1 MHGISITE
9 LHRRTAATAEPV
21 AERGAAQFGVS
32 VDTFVNWRWQMKH
45 QIEKHSDRA
54 GGLTIGLDEKK
65 AFEQLRSVFHAGITP
80 YYASLIKN
88 DRPDCPIRRQAVPQL
103 AEMHDTLGVAD
114 PLQEVN
120 NSPVREIVH
129 VYPDRVAFCV
139 AQLCSVYCRY
149 CFRKRR
155 DEEAG
160 LHFNPRIIE
169 AGLEYI
175 RSKPSIRDVLLTG
188 GDPLVAHDE
197 SILKVVA
204 SLRQI
209 PHVEIVRIGT
219 RVPVTLPYRITSALA
234 QALAAH
240 HPLWINTH
248 FNCVE
253 EVTPDAA
260 AAVDTLLRAGIPVG
274 NQSVLLRGVNDSLEQ
289 MKALNEA
296 LIRIRVRPYYIYHPQ
311 IVAGTEHLRVP
322 IEKGLDIMRGLRGQ
336 TSGFAIPQYI
346 LDTPFGKL
354 PLNPHNVLAREGE
367 HVILRTN
374 DGRKV
379 WAEPNPLDGYKPT
392 EPLSHT
398 VQGQSHGPAFSV
410 VSGVDAHD

>member
-1 MHGISITE
+1 VHATTPTE
-9 LHRRTAATAEPV
+9 LHIKSAATPLPV

-32 VDTFVNWRWQMKH
+32 VDTFMNWRWQMKH
-45 QIEKHSDRA
+45 QIEKDSDPSGSLRILPEEA
-54 GGLTIGLDEKK
+54 Q
-65 AFEQLRSVFHAGITP
+65 AFEQLRPVFHAGITP
-80 YYASLIKN
+80 YYAALI
-88 DRPDCPIRRQAVPQL
+88 DGARPDCPIRLQAVPQL
-103 AEMHDTLGVAD
+103 AEMHDVLGVAD
-114 PLQEVN
+114 PLLEVN
-120 NSPVREIVH
+120 NSPVREVVH

-139 AQLCSVYCRY
+139 AQLCPVYCRY

-155 DEEAG
+155 DEETG
-160 LHFNPRIIE
+160 LHFNPRIID
-169 AGLEYI
+169 AGLNYI
-175 RSKPSIRDVLLTG
+175 RSNPSIRDVLLTG

-204 SLRQI
+204 ALRQI

-219 RVPVTLPYRITSALA
+219 RVPVTLPYRITKELA
-234 QALAAH
+234 EGLAAH

-274 NQSVLLRGVNDSLEQ
+274 NQSVLLRGVNDSLEK

-296 LIRIRVRPYYIYHPQ
+296 LVRIRVRPYYIYHPQ

-322 IEKGLDIMRGLRGQ
+322 IEKGLDIMRGLRGR

-346 LDTPFGKL
+346 LDTPYGKL
-354 PLNPHNVLAREGE
+354 PLTPQNVIGRTGDNV
-367 HVILRTN
+367 HLRTN
-374 DGRKV
+374 DGANV
-379 WAEPNPLDGYKPT
+379 WSEPNPLDGYSPAT
-392 EPLSHT
+392 PLPPMNPATPILEPP
-398 VQGQSHGPAFSV
+398 VPIDG
-410 VSGVDAHD
+410 VSS

>member
-1 MHGISITE
+1 MHGITITE
-9 LHRRTAATAEPV
+9 LHRRSAASAEPV
-21 AERGAAQFGVS
+21 AEKGAALFGVS

-45 QIEKHSDRA
+45 QIESGSDPS
-54 GGLTIGLDEKK
+54 GGLAIRPDEKQ
-65 AFEQLRSVFHAGITP
+65 AFEKLRSVFHAGITP
-80 YYASLIKN
+80 YYASLINN
-88 DRPDCPIRRQAVPQL
+88 DRPDCPVRLQAVPQL

-139 AQLCSVYCRY
+139 AQLCPVYCRY

-197 SILKVVA
+197 SILRVVA
-204 SLRQI
+204 ALRQI
-209 PHVEIVRIGT
+209 PHVQVVRIGT
-219 RVPVTLPYRITSALA
+219 RVPVTLPYRITTALA
-234 QALAAH
+234 EGLAAH

-274 NQSVLLRGVNDSLEQ
+274 NQSVLLCGVNDSLEK

-322 IEKGLDIMRGLRGQ
+322 IEKGLDIMRGLRGH
-336 TSGFAIPQYI
+336 TTGFAIPQYI

-354 PLNPHNVLAREGE
+354 PLNPHNVLAREGD
-367 HVILRTN
+367 HVLLRTN
-374 DGRKV
+374 DGKKV
-379 WAEPNPLDGYKPT
+379 WAEPNPLNGYEPA
-392 EPLSHT
+392 EPLSCT
-398 VQGQSHGPAFSV
+398 AQNPSHGPVFTV
-410 VSGVDAHD
+410 PGGGTDHG